1 MSSSSVTINPRAY
14 LWNLTYGGKNQM
26 QIQVHQGNIVQD
38 GFDKLGKVDLKNL
51 IEITFINQFRAEE

>member
-1 MSSSSVTINPRAY
+1 
-14 LWNLTYGGKNQM
+14 M